1 MYAGKTVQFQMVG
14 PEMGQIVAGDVQ
26 RRRPY
31 KTGSIEPRGHGTY
44 RLRVLI
50 EDPNTHRLVRKS
62 KTVHL
67 AERGNKRQLEDEL
80 ARFRTE
86 VAEAAVIGSKAT
98 LGALLDDWLEVI
110 DRGDLAQNTVESYR
124 TRVEVQIRPEL
135 GDIRLDKLTV
145 RDIDRFYNRLSETSS
160 PRTIQLTHT
169 VLRSALQQAMDWGW
183 LPTNPAERARRP
195 KLRRMEKTALTPA
208 QVAALYEGADDEPA
222 IRAVIGLAATTG
234 MRRGEVLGLKW
245 SDIDSGIATVSRAW
259 VSDDHGQHL
268 STTKNRRRRTIPL
281 GTFGSNVLEAYRRH
295 QVAVW
300 GDELGEWVFSYG
312 DGADPLSARA
322 VTAYFARLA
331 KRVGIKATF
340 HDLRHFHQSVQIA
353 GGVDVVTAARRA
365 GHTPEVM
372 LSTYAHGTPEQDAA
386 AAEVVSG
393 MIMAAMPALNR

>member
-1 MYAGKTVQFQMVG
+1 
-14 PEMGQIVAGDVQ
+14 MGHIVTFNVQ

-31 KTGSIEPRGHGTY
+31 KTGSIEPRGRGTY
-44 RLRVLI
+44 RLRVLV

-67 AERGNKRQLEDEL
+67 AERGSKRQLEDEL
-80 ARFRTE
+80 SRFRTE

-110 DRGDLAQNTVESYR
+110 GRGDLAQNTVESYR

-160 PRTIQLTHT
+160 PRTIQLTHS

-183 LPTNPAERARRP
+183 LATNPAERAKRP
-195 KLRRMEKTALTPA
+195 RLRGTEKVALTPA
-208 QVAALYEGADDEPA
+208 QVAALYEAADDEPA
-222 IRAVIGLAATTG
+222 IRAAIGLAATTG
-234 MRRGEVLGLKW
+234 MRRGEIAGLKW
-245 SDIDSGIATVSRAW
+245 SDIDPETGLLTIQRAW

-268 STTKNRRRRTIPL
+268 STTKNQRRRTIPL

-295 QVAVW
+295 QVAAW
-300 GDELGEWVFSYG
+300 GDELGEWVFSYYG
-312 DGADPLSARA
+312 DGTDPLSARA

-331 KRVGIKATF
+331 KRLGIKATF
-340 HDLRHFHQSVQIA
+340 HDLRHFHQSAQLA

-393 MIMAAMPALNR
+393 MLMAAMAELPPADR